1 MIKMSK
7 MFCGTRG
14 SRALACAIAAGLTL
28 AGSITLDAGVDGRGG
43 GRRGGRARA
52 VVPPPN
58 NDCANAIVIVEGDP
72 PVDFSTIDATTDGPS
87 DCGFDGGPTRNDIW
101 YRYQALTVKQVTVSL
116 CGSNYDTHLSVYD
129 GGTCPPTVLQNC
141 DDDSPDCASIVHS
154 QVVFLS
160 VPGAE
165 YLIRVGGFFFATGT
179 GTLTVTAVDL
189 PGINDECPQALEVFD
204 GSKPFSTT
212 GTTDS
217 KPPLPAV
224 CEEFGSLNFGADIW
238 YTYVATCN
246 GTLTVNQCD
255 INFDGRMAAYWG
267 HECPP
272 LDGDLADC
280 DDDSCDGASGAIL
293 TISVLCGDLL
303 TIRVGGW
310 CGAESGPGTLVLTCD
325 GGPCG
330 PPCPWDLDGGGDVQK
345 ADLLTLINQWG
356 TDPGG
361 PPDFDGDGLVAVP
374 DLLKLLANWGPCP

>member
-1 MIKMSK
+1 M
-7 MFCGTRG
+7 
-14 SRALACAIAAGLTL
+14 
-28 AGSITLDAGVDGRGG
+28 GG
-43 GRRGGRARA
+43 GRAGA

-58 NDCANAIVIVEGDP
+58 NDCSDAIVIVEGDP
-72 PVDFSTIDATTDGPS
+72 PVAFSTIDATTDGPD
-87 DCGFDGGPTRNDIW
+87 DCTTESRSTEADIW
-101 YRYQALTVKQVTVSL
+101 YRYQALSVKQVTVSL
-116 CGSNYDTHLSVYD
+116 CGSDYDTHLSVYN
-129 GGTCPPTVLQNC
+129 GGTCPPTDILDC
-141 DDDSPDCASIVHS
+141 DDDSPECASIVHS

-160 VPGAE
+160 VAGAE
-165 YLIRVGGFFFATGT
+165 YLIRVGGFFGDTGN

-204 GSKPFSTT
+204 GSKPFSTV

-293 TISVLCGDLL
+293 TIDVLCGDLL

-310 CGAESGPGTLVLTCD
+310 GGEESGPGTLVLTCV

-330 PPCPWDLDGGGDVQK
+330 PPCPWDLDGGGDVGM
-345 ADLLTLINQWG
+345 ADLQTLIGQWG
-356 TDPGG
+356 TGPGG
-361 PPDFDGDGLVAVP
+361 PPDFDGDGVVAVP
-374 DLLKLLANWGPCP
+374 DLLELLAHWGACP